1 MLELKSINL
10 ALGKQIIVR
19 NFDLKVEKGEIAT
32 IMGASGAG
40 KSSLLAF
47 IAGSLTKDFT
57 HSGDIILNGRLLNP
71 LAIHQ
76 RRVGFLFQDSLL
88 FPHLNVGHNLAFALP
103 ANIGKVDKQQAIM
116 QALQDCDM
124 ADFAHAD
131 IADLSG
137 GQRARI
143 ALMRALL
150 AHPQCLLLD
159 EPFSKLD
166 SDLRAQFR
174 KFVFCHIR
182 EKQLPAI
189 LVTHDRADATDT
201 GGDVFNL
208 PIVS

>member
-10 ALGKQIIVR
+10 ALGRQIIVR
-19 NFDLKVEKGEIAT
+19 DFDLKVKKGEIAT
-32 IMGASGAG
+32 IMGASGSG
-40 KSSLLAF
+40 KSSLLAL
-47 IAGSLTKDFT
+47 IAGSLTQDFT
-57 HSGDIILNGRLLNP
+57 HSGNIILNGRLLNP
-71 LAIHQ
+71 LPIHQ

-103 ANIGKVDKQQAIM
+103 AKMSKPDKQEAIM
-116 QALQDCDM
+116 RALQDCDM
-124 ADFAHAD
+124 ADFINAD

-150 AHPQCLLLD
+150 AQPQCLLLD

-174 KFVFCHIR
+174 KFVFCHIK
-182 EKQLPAI
+182 EKQLPSI
-189 LVTHDRADATDT
+189 LVTHDRADAIDT
-201 GGDVFNL
+201 GGKIFNL
-208 PIVS
+208 PVGL